1 MALKVVAVP
10 VSSSADVITAFMSC
24 AERQN
29 IELREIPTF
38 SDLKQV
44 PFINE
49 LLTYFVALLLD
60 PGAVE
65 FCRLTALNFHG
76 VKLIG

>member
-1 MALKVVAVP
+1 VYKVVP
-10 VSSSADVITAFMSC
+10 VSASGADLTTAFMSC

-44 PFINE
+44 RFGSDLP
-49 LLTYFVALLLD
+49 
-60 PGAVE
+60 
-65 FCRLTALNFHG
+65 
-76 VKLIG
+76 

>member
-1 MALKVVAVP
+1 MSA
-10 VSSSADVITAFMSC
+10 SGADVTTAFMSC

-44 PFINE
+44 RFDRD
-49 LLTYFVALLLD
+49 LL
-60 PGAVE
+60 
-65 FCRLTALNFHG
+65 
-76 VKLIG
+76 

>member
-1 MALKVVAVP
+1 MSKAVP
-10 VSSSADVITAFMSC
+10 VSASSADIVTAFMSC

-44 PFINE
+44 
-49 LLTYFVALLLD
+49 
-60 PGAVE
+60 
-65 FCRLTALNFHG
+65 RFH
-76 VKLIG
+76 VDQPYQNY

>member
-1 MALKVVAVP
+1 VYKVVP
-10 VSSSADVITAFMSC
+10 VTASGADVTTAFMDC

-44 PFINE
+44 CLI
-49 LLTYFVALLLD
+49 
-60 PGAVE
+60 
-65 FCRLTALNFHG
+65 FCNG
-76 VKLIG
+76 SQN

>member
-1 MALKVVAVP
+1 MYKVVP
-10 VSSSADVITAFMSC
+10 VSASGADVMTAFMGC

-44 PFINE
+44 RFGHDLLQQLNETESPF
-49 LLTYFVALLLD
+49 
-60 PGAVE
+60 GS
-65 FCRLTALNFHG
+65 
-76 VKLIG
+76 K